1 MSNKSIMMVLFL
13 FKLVA
18 ITGLSMVI
26 GKYTCP
32 EVGLAI
38 FMLVMI
44 ATFSVKLK
52 EERTK

>member
-1 MSNKSIMMVLFL
+1 MSNKSIMMILFL
-13 FKLVA
+13 FKLIA
-18 ITGLSMVI
+18 TIGLSMVI

-52 EERTK
+52 AEA